1 MKKIQILLLNI
12 GVILLLTSC
21 GSKQLYTLGDT
32 SHIHPSD
39 KTTHEAIAVEKIG
52 LPVYFMDSPI
62 YKKNTPYHLVKVDD
76 AKWIHSMD
84 THLTNVL
91 IIYLQK
97 SLNTAT
103 IYPYPWSSVD
113 KIDKKIS
120 LTISSF
126 IAYKNSVTLDA
137 NFAIYDKNKKKS
149 LNYLFSTKTV
159 IKDSSKN
166 SSIEGMIEA
175 MDRAYFELLEKI
187 KSHI

>member
-1 MKKIQILLLNI
+1 MKKIQILLLQMGI
-12 GVILLLTSC
+12 ILLLTSC

-32 SHIHPSD
+32 SHINPSN
-39 KTTHEAIAVEKIG
+39 KTTHKAIAVEKIE

-76 AKWIHSMD
+76 ANWIHSMD

-91 IIYLQK
+91 ISYLQK

-126 IAYKNSVTLDA
+126 IAYKNTVSLDA
-137 NFAIYDKNKKKS
+137 NFAIYDKNQKKS
-149 LNYLFSTKTV
+149 SNYLFSTKTQ
-159 IKDSSKN
+159 IKDN
-166 SSIEGMIEA
+166 SVEGMIEA
-175 MDRAYFELLEKI
+175 MDKAYFELLERI

>member
-1 MKKIQILLLNI
+1 MKKVKIIISILIAGLF
-12 GVILLLTSC
+12 LTAC

-32 SHIHPSD
+32 SHIAPSS
-39 KTTHEAIAVEKIG
+39 KTTKEAIAVEKIE
-52 LPVYFMDSPI
+52 LPIYFMDSPI
-62 YKKNTPYHLVKVDD
+62 YKKNTPYHLVKVDN
-76 AKWIHSMD
+76 ANWIHSMD

-120 LTISSF
+120 LTISTF
-126 IAYKNSVTLDA
+126 IAHKNIVSLDA

-149 LNYLFSTKTV
+149 SNYLFSTKTE
-159 IKDSSKN
+159 IKDSSVE
-166 SSIEGMIEA
+166 SMIEA
-175 MDRAYFELLEKI
+175 MDKAYFRLLEKI

>member
-32 SHIHPSD
+32 AHIKPSNR
-39 KTTHEAIAVEKIG
+39 TTHEAIAVEKIE
-52 LPVYFMDSPI
+52 LPIYFMDSPI
-62 YKKNTPYHLVKVDD
+62 YKKNTPYHLVKVDN
-76 AKWIHSMD
+76 ANWIQSMD

-91 IIYLQK
+91 IGYLQK

-120 LTISSF
+120 LTIRNF
-126 IAYKNSVTLDA
+126 IAYKHRVNLDA
-137 NFAIYDKNKKKS
+137 NFAIYDKNQKKS
-149 LNYLFSTKTV
+149 SNYLFSTKTQ
-159 IKDSSKN
+159 IEDN
-166 SSIEGMIEA
+166 SVEGMIEA
-175 MDRAYFELLEKI
+175 MDKAYFQLLKRI